1 MRMAQYGL
9 EREGTKGVTPWRQR
23 VKDYRSFKSSYGPEY
38 VMWTFCIESQ
48 WLIVC
53 AQLQDRLPRRWSQ
66 QSEGPILVRPTF
78 DFGFPLLRR
87 KKPLLTLEFSLTL
100 AGGFGGVAG
109 IFALFFFNGIPKVQQ
124 DILQKV
130 PFIGDFFKHEIAPE
144 DNPF

>member
-1 MRMAQYGL
+1 MRQSLMRMAQYGL

-23 VKDYRSFKSSYGPEY
+23 VKDYRSFKSSYGP
-38 VMWTFCIESQ
+38 
-48 WLIVC
+48 
-53 AQLQDRLPRRWSQ
+53 D
-66 QSEGPILVRPTF
+66 
-78 DFGFPLLRR
+78 
-87 KKPLLTLEFSLTL
+87 LTL

-130 PFIGDFFKHEIAPE
+130 PFIGDFFKHEVAPE

>member
-1 MRMAQYGL
+1 MRQSLMRMAQYGL

-23 VKDYRSFKSSYGPEY
+23 VKDYKIGYHVGGLSRAKAPFY
-38 VMWTFCIESQ
+38 
-48 WLIVC
+48 
-53 AQLQDRLPRRWSQ
+53 
-66 QSEGPILVRPTF
+66 
-78 DFGFPLLRR
+78 
-87 KKPLLTLEFSLTL
+87 LTL